1 MFLSI
6 DFTSLFGFP
15 SSEQQDFP
23 RLLDSNCNF
32 PPGGNYFIPNYC
44 LESLEYIEL
53 EAWIRGEEP
62 SSRPVEREKWPPG

>member
-53 EAWIRGEEP
+53 EA
-62 SSRPVEREKWPPG
+62 